1 MRKIKT
7 WFQPLFDICSCQ
19 PHIIS
24 NKYKVEDTSVMTANS
39 WFLPSKDK
47 SLTTYTSKQAS
58 NNCLQEAYLKNEHMD
73 KDMQVKV
80 FSKM

>member
-1 MRKIKT
+1 
-7 WFQPLFDICSCQ
+7 
-19 PHIIS
+19 
-24 NKYKVEDTSVMTANS
+24 MTANS
-39 WFLPSKDK
+39 WCLPSKDK
-47 SLTTYTSKQAS
+47 TLTTYTSKQAS